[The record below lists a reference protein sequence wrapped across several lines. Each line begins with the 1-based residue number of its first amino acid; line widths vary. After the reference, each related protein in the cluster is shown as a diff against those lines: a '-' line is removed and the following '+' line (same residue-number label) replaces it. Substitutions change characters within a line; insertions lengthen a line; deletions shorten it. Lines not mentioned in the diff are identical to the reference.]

1 MGPVETPRAN
11 RYTRAPQHCR
21 HRLDGSA
28 LQFDLLIEFIG
39 QQWLL
44 VLFLAATLVML
55 FVHESRKAGPAVT
68 PQQAINLVNSGGG
81 VFLDVRET
89 AEFKK
94 AHIADARNIPLAQL
108 GNRSSELSDYQDKP
122 VIVVCRLGQ
131 SAGAATRQLREA
143 GYAGAQKMAGGM
155 MEWNAM
161 KLPVVGS

>member
-1 MGPVETPRAN
+1 M
-11 RYTRAPQHCR
+11 Q
-21 HRLDGSA
+21 L
-28 LQFDLLIEFIG
+28 DLLIEFIG

-81 VFLDVRET
+81 VFLDVREA

-143 GYAGAQKMAGGM
+143 GYPGAQKMAGGM